1 MNNVIIKARD
11 GSQQVLK
18 SVTGF
23 YYLLKREKTSFIF
36 GCFFARYFFG
46 FDRAAG
52 TLLSGA
58 GF

>member
-23 YYLLKREKTSFIF
+23 LLPVKTGKDVF
-36 GCFFARYFFG
+36 YFWMLFCQML
-46 FDRAAG
+46 FW
-52 TLLSGA
+52 
-58 GF
+58 F